1 MCLMCLMC
9 LACVACAGSPRS
21 PGGAATDAAASNA
34 ALPSPTPLAPD
45 ELAALLRASAGGGE
59 LYWRVRGPDGP
70 RCEAWRFEPDPDDAA
85 RGHLVH
91 SAGPV
96 RLRFAHE
103 ISDGH
108 LRLHTPERERE
119 QVAAPGAVNTTVAAL
134 PCVFSGMSLRTS
146 GDPAPRQLAL
156 TSDERWFLG
165 AEACAAAGPDRELQP
180 RAPGELASLGCASAL
195 ADTATRAREDPAA
208 PPDAAALR
216 LAASRRVY
224 WLRRRD
230 DRVVCEAWLHEPA
243 GSLRGALRRDDTRGR
258 TVYGYAAGVGLL
270 TLIGPHEARR
280 VRGPD
285 GPAELVRA
293 RGCLLTRP
301 FALREHVLQFGED
314 RWYARRR
321 DCERARQAG
330 AVPQPDPLCGASP

>member
-1 MCLMCLMC
+1 MCF
-9 LACVACAGSPRS
+9 ACAGGPRS
-21 PGGAATDAAASNA
+21 PGLAATGAAASNA
-34 ALPSPTPLAPD
+34 ALPTPAPLAAD

-59 LYWRVRGPDGP
+59 LHWRVRGPDGP
-70 RCEAWRFEPDPDDAA
+70 RCEAWRFEPDPVDNT

-91 SAGPV
+91 TTGNV

-103 ISDGH
+103 IADGRLH
-108 LRLHTPERERE
+108 LHTPERERE
-119 QVAAPGAVNTTVAAL
+119 QVTAPGAVSTTVAAL
-134 PCVFSGMSLRTS
+134 PCVFSGMSLRPAR
-146 GDPAPRQLAL
+146 DPAPRQLAL
-156 TSDERWFLG
+156 TSDERWFLD
-165 AEACAAAGPDRELQP
+165 AEACAAAGPDRDPQP
-180 RAPGELASLGCASAL
+180 RGPGELAPLGCASAL
-195 ADTATRAREDPAA
+195 ADAATRAREDSAA

-230 DRVVCEAWLHEPA
+230 GRPVCEAWQHDPTDA
-243 GSLRGALRRDDTRGR
+243 QRGALRRDDARGR
-258 TVYGYAAGVGLL
+258 TLYGYAAGPGLL
-270 TLIGPHEARR
+270 TLIGPSESRH

-301 FALREHVLQFGED
+301 FTLAGKHLQFGED

-330 AVPQPDPLCGASP
+330 ATPLPDPACGTPP